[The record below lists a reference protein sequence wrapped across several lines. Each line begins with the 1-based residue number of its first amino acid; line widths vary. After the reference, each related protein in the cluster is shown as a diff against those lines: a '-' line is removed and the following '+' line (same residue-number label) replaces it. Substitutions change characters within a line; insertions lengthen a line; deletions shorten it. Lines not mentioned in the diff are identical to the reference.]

1 MPEVNSFHGC
11 FGRLERDAS
20 KTTDIHLEEWTHIRG
35 RKMFG
40 MSEREISK
48 FLASKALKDAKVVRE
63 LAVAPKKTIPY
74 LQKPC
79 VMVGHSEKSCP
90 KVKQPHMKKSKTTE
104 RAKQNIKSDSQSTIE
119 KIEKEIQ
126 GNITELRKSENSLVK
141 TSKVLSARMMRS
153 KGLVEIQKKLYDRL
167 LDLEVQRTS
176 GLKHAHLIISTGR
189 NARKTLKKRPL
200 QQKELDLYE
209 KILSGNEE
217 LEKLDNRF
225 TDYLIH
231 LEQIKKRRLELHR
244 QNDYADYSIF
254 KYVGPDGVL
263 HTKPSANAKPNTRY
277 YEKVKK
283 VRVSSPRTVDI
294 RNRNNMKRVRHA
306 ELIGKRSSKK
316 PEKQKMNK
324 VSNTEHIQLPLHSP
338 RLERFHNH
346 IHDLQD
352 AYWSVQQQI
361 TSLTRELELRNNKP
375 EYAK

>member
-1 MPEVNSFHGC
+1 
-11 FGRLERDAS
+11 
-20 KTTDIHLEEWTHIRG
+20 
-35 RKMFG
+35 MFG

-79 VMVGHSEKSCP
+79 VTVGHSQKSCP

-176 GLKHAHLIISTGR
+176 GLKHAHLIISTGK
-189 NARKTLKKRPL
+189 NPKKTLKKLPL